1 MLIILILII
10 VISMQCRVIIIIIN
24 ITITVI
30 ITLFITVISM
40 IITITIMIISILIF
54 VALLHCYLYAVQAP
68 QATMIPLSLAH
79 FTNYKEVMDADENY
93 NHDDDNYDDHL
104 HVANKQYTCL

>member
-1 MLIILILII
+1 MIVII

-30 ITLFITVISM
+30 ITLPITVIIM
-40 IITITIMIISILIF
+40 IITISILLIF

-79 FTNYKEVMDADENY
+79 FTNYKEVTDDG
-93 NHDDDNYDDHL
+93 DDNYDDHL
-104 HVANKQYTCL
+104 HRSKFFYFDHFML